1 MAEKSHEDSLDDDP
15 KVLHLKPNRLMW
27 NLSNR
32 DLVPV
37 FTEICFSSK
46 HLGSVFC
53 TPSTSMGPLL
63 LLQVDSTSPT
73 PPTSTAAQK
82 TYKVSCCSL
91 SFFRRMHVHF
101 TTPIFR
107 VMLEHLVGTNGFNNG
122 FLGSVGLLC
131 PMLSKAGETNAMKC
145 LRRLVQPRADGS
157 FLVPEEIIQKFKDI
171 AGGGRSE
178 VLRLYEQCGC
188 NKDPF

>member
-1 MAEKSHEDSLDDDP
+1 MFLFQAFGLCVLYPFNIYGSPLATSGGLYIPYTPYIHCCAE
-15 KVLHLKPNRLMW
+15 
-27 NLSNR
+27 
-32 DLVPV
+32 DLQG
-37 FTEICFSSK
+37 I
-46 HLGSVFC
+46 
-53 TPSTSMGPLL
+53 M
-63 LLQVDSTSPT
+63 LQFI
-73 PPTSTAAQK
+73 
-82 TYKVSCCSL
+82 
-91 SFFRRMHVHF
+91 FFRRMHVHF

-188 NKDPF
+188 NKDPRSN